1 MTSSKFGE
9 CGVNPGSIN
18 PGSINPEYQ
27 SGVSIQGARRGCE
40 HHSTGSTH
48 GFPAMAVLFRRL
60 SVLLLRVLAHVAPG
74 VLKSDVLHLTVASEG
89 ELGVAIGL
97 LFLLTRWFICLR
109 VGSID
114 RGADAGSFGNLGC
127 GRSCCDP
134 CRAGVII
141 VALG

>member
-1 MTSSKFGE
+1 M
-9 CGVNPGSIN
+9 NPGSIN

-109 VGSID
+109 VGSFAYALVQLIVG
-114 RGADAGSFGNLGC
+114 RMLVRLGTWVVV
-127 GRSCCDP
+127 
-134 CRAGVII
+134 AVAAIL